1 MSAAFAGGIGNFEDG
16 GKGGAIGDGGRS
28 IDGGVAGML
37 EVFFV
42 VSWLGG
48 GAKYLGISVSG
59 QPAENKI
66 CIQQAPNAVNS
77 LETKRFSYVSI
88 HR

>member
-37 EVFFV
+37 EGFFV

-48 GAKYLGISVSG
+48 GLNILAYL
-59 QPAENKI
+59 
-66 CIQQAPNAVNS
+66 
-77 LETKRFSYVSI
+77 
-88 HR
+88 